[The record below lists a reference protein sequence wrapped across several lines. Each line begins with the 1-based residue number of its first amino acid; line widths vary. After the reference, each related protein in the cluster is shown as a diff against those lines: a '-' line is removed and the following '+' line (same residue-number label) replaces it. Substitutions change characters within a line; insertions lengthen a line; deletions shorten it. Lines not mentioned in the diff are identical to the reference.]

1 MDINTGRIV
10 VATNTYTSPVSRTD
24 VEFRW
29 MHVIYTSTADAGNR
43 QFRVEMLDENNNEVW
58 DARAGAVQTA
68 SNIYDYALMQGVFR
82 ETTFVDDQLHV
93 PYPHG
98 LILPAGYRYKIYD
111 ANNINVGDDM
121 VITYQTVNPHT
132 K

>member
-1 MDINTGRIV
+1 MDISTGRIV
-10 VATNTYTSPVSRTD
+10 VASNAYTSPVNRTD
-24 VEFRW
+24 TAFLW
-29 MHVIYTSTADAGNR
+29 MHVIYTSTADVGNR
-43 QFRVEMLDENNNEVW
+43 QFRVEMLDKDGNEVW

-82 ETTFVDDQLHV
+82 ETAFVDSQIHV

-98 LILPAGYRYKIYD
+98 LILPAGYRYKVYD
-111 ANNINVGDDM
+111 SSNINAGDDM

-132 K
+132 R